1 MFHEEPESLSTIKSF
16 ISAQTTMQCAQ
27 TLLTQQEWCQLKREK
42 TPLNK
47 QSFGRIKTAS
57 EQLQYSKS
65 ATDKFISKRSLKI
78 FAKRCFLPLRR

>member
-1 MFHEEPESLSTIKSF
+1 MKSQSLFQNKKLHFSTNNK
-16 ISAQTTMQCAQ
+16 QCAQ